1 MMNSPLA
8 QVSVQE
14 NATVLPE
21 RPEPRK
27 PDRRGWWS
35 LAVSAV
41 VLFLGVTNY
50 LSLTNDTFRGE
61 AVRMLPFGLV
71 RPASPSELLTASR
84 LQEAALREARL
95 EQEQVA
101 LRQQLAAMARDALV
115 LRHANI
121 DLVARERSLGAKL
134 KIAEERRL
142 LGVDAARRLGASMK
156 ARIGRGVA
164 RNLATLPGKVLPAIG
179 AAVVVGSTALDLQD
193 LCDSMRDMASLNAA
207 VGLPGEDDRA
217 VCGIRIGSV
226 RAVVSDAM
234 QNVGAAKASAMRA
247 LGMAQL
253 SAGEHA
259 GHVQTTSPAAAPKQ
273 N

>member
-1 MMNSPLA
+1 MNSPLA
-8 QVSVQE
+8 RVSVPE

-27 PDRRGWWS
+27 HDRRGWWAM
-35 LAVSAV
+35 AVSAV

-50 LSLTNDTFRGE
+50 LALTDDTFRE
-61 AVRMLPFGLV
+61 ETARMLPFGFV
-71 RPASPSELLTASR
+71 RSVSPSEVLTASR

-95 EQEQVA
+95 KQEQVA
-101 LRQQLAAMARDALV
+101 LRQQLAAMTRDALV
-115 LRHANI
+115 LRQANI
-121 DLVARERSLGAKL
+121 NLVARERSLGAKL
-134 KIAEERRL
+134 KIAEERRV
-142 LGVDAARRLGASMK
+142 LGVNAARRLGASMK

-179 AAVVVGSTALDLQD
+179 ATVVVGSTALDLQD
-193 LCDSMRDMASLNAA
+193 LCHSMRDIASLNAA

-217 VCGIRIGSV
+217 VCGVRIGSV
-226 RAVVSDAM
+226 RTVVSDAM

-247 LGMAQL
+247 LGMTQS
-253 SAGEHA
+253 SAG
-259 GHVQTTSPAAAPKQ
+259 GHPGQVQTTSPAAAPKQ